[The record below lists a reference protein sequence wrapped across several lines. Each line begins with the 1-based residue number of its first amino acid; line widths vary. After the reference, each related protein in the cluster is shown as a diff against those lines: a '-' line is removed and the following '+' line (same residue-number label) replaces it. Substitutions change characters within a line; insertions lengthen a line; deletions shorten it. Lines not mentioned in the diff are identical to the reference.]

1 MDRTAQP
8 ASAGLVTRR
17 DGDVLRV
24 TVSGELDLQVE
35 PQVVEAVRDALDAGG
50 AGRLVLDVTAVEFI
64 DSSGLRALLT
74 SCTLAGRAGMDA
86 SLAVAPGPVPRLLQV
101 AGVRD
106 WFSYE

>member
-1 MDRTAQP
+1 MDRTAEP
-8 ASAGLVTRR
+8 ATAAVIARR
-17 DGDVLRV
+17 DADVLRV

-35 PQVVEAVRDALDAGG
+35 PQVVEVVRGALEDGG
-50 AGRLVLDVTAVEFI
+50 ADRLVLDVTRVEFI

-74 SCTLAGRAGMDA
+74 SCTLARRAGLDA
-86 SLAVAPGPVPRLLQV
+86 VLAVAPGPVPRLLQV